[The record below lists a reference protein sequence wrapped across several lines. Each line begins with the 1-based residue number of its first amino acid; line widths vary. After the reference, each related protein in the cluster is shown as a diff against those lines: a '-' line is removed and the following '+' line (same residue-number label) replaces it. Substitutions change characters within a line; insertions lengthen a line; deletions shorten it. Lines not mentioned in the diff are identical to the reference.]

1 MIFARNQSN
10 DIYQTCEFDSD
21 DYRYKSIEFLLG
33 TLTGPFVV
41 EFEYDQNND
50 VNRLVEFFSNTTKTV
65 DYFIYEI
72 MSQTGEVLD
81 SKSWV
86 AENFTNI
93 DKLAQ
98 HVDLRV
104 YTSEKGFRKKSNYP
118 INYCDTYLW
127 WEFSN
132 TYDLK
137 INKQSISKK
146 FLLLNGKDKPSRKL
160 ITSYVAGTA
169 LQDSVISYREPIEN
183 TKTKNEYVKVYG
195 DYKKQTK
202 SGLLYLQQPNDL
214 LAPVNTLMQNVFC
227 RIVTETNF
235 ERPYQ
240 NFSEKTVDTIRL
252 GKPFVLVAPYRTLT
266 LLKELGFKTFDKWWD
281 ESYDEETDLY
291 KRMDKIFKVMS
302 EIATW
307 DIEKC
312 YKITQ
317 EMLPT
322 LIHNFNV
329 LMKGET
335 LQNIFDVLEN
345 DDHLPEKHNHLI

>member
-98 HVDLRV
+98 RVDLRV

-281 ESYDEETDLY
+281 ESYDTQINPE
-291 KRMDKIFKVMS
+291 KRLRKIIKVIDKISDLSYTELNQMY
-302 EIATW
+302 E
-307 DIEKC
+307 DM
-312 YKITQ
+312 Q
-317 EMLPT
+317 P
-322 LIHNFNV
+322 
-329 LMKGET
+329 
-335 LQNIFDVLEN
+335 VLE
-345 DDHLPEKHNHLI
+345 HNLTNLNNCADKFYNYYKEGQV

>member
-98 HVDLRV
+98 RVDLRV

-227 RIVTETNF
+227 RIVTE
-235 ERPYQ
+235 
-240 NFSEKTVDTIRL
+240 I
-252 GKPFVLVAPYRTLT
+252 
-266 LLKELGFKTFDKWWD
+266 
-281 ESYDEETDLY
+281 
-291 KRMDKIFKVMS
+291 
-302 EIATW
+302 
-307 DIEKC
+307 
-312 YKITQ
+312 
-317 EMLPT
+317 
-322 LIHNFNV
+322 
-329 LMKGET
+329 
-335 LQNIFDVLEN
+335 
-345 DDHLPEKHNHLI
+345 

>member
-21 DYRYKSIEFLLG
+21 DYRYKSIEFLLV

-137 INKQSISKK
+137 INKQSVSKK

-169 LQDSVISYREPIEN
+169 LQDSVISYREPVEN

-281 ESYDEETDLY
+281 ESYDTQINPE
-291 KRMDKIFKVMS
+291 KRLRKIIKVIDKISNLSYTELNQMY
-302 EIATW
+302 E
-307 DIEKC
+307 DM
-312 YKITQ
+312 Q
-317 EMLPT
+317 P
-322 LIHNFNV
+322 
-329 LMKGET
+329 
-335 LQNIFDVLEN
+335 VLE
-345 DDHLPEKHNHLI
+345 HNLTNLNNCADKFYNYYKEGQV

>member
-41 EFEYDQNND
+41 EFEYDQSND

-104 YTSEKGFRKKSNYP
+104 YTSEKGFRKNSNYP

-132 TYDLK
+132 TQDLQ
-137 INKQSISKK
+137 INKQNISKK

-169 LQDSVISYREPIEN
+169 LQDSVISYREPAEN

-202 SGLLYLQQPNDL
+202 LGLSYLQQPTDL
-214 LAPVNTLMQNVFC
+214 LAPVNTLIQNVFC

-252 GKPFVLVAPYRTLT
+252 GKPFVLVAPYRTLA

-281 ESYDEETDLY
+281 ESYDMQINPE
-291 KRMDKIFKVMS
+291 KRLRKIIKVIDKISNLSYTELNQM
-302 EIATW
+302 
-307 DIEKC
+307 
-312 YKITQ
+312 YKDMQ
-317 EMLPT
+317 P
-322 LIHNFNV
+322 
-329 LMKGET
+329 
-335 LQNIFDVLEN
+335 VLE
-345 DDHLPEKHNHLI
+345 HNLTNLNNCADKFYNYYKEGQQ

>member
-1 MIFARNQSN
+1 VIFARNQSN

-169 LQDSVISYREPIEN
+169 LQDSVISYREPIES

-202 SGLLYLQQPNDL
+202 SGLSHLQQPNDL

-281 ESYDEETDLY
+281 ESYDTQINPE
-291 KRMDKIFKVMS
+291 KRLRKIIKVIDKISDLSYTELNQMY
-302 EIATW
+302 E
-307 DIEKC
+307 DM
-312 YKITQ
+312 Q
-317 EMLPT
+317 P
-322 LIHNFNV
+322 
-329 LMKGET
+329 
-335 LQNIFDVLEN
+335 VLE
-345 DDHLPEKHNHLI
+345 HNLTNLNNCADKFYNYYKEGQL